1 MTLPVIETERLV
13 LRALRQDDADALHP
27 MYSDVEANIYGS
39 RPATTT
45 IEESRDRVA
54 KALADTAWRAWAIT
68 LKGDDT
74 PIGTTAIGTVASY
87 EKRQGKVTEIGYILS
102 RPYWGRGIATEA
114 VAALIDQLFAEGQ
127 RRVIADTD
135 PDNAASIAVLKRLGF
150 TLEAT
155 LRAEWET
162 HLGVRDSLI
171 WGMLEDEWKA
181 RGGARASLHRLVSR
195 AGSPCGESDQ
205 RTADRRPCG
214 Q

>member
-1 MTLPVIETERLV
+1 MTIPPLETERLI
-13 LRALRQDDADALHP
+13 LRAMRQEDADALHP
-27 MYSDVEANIYGS
+27 MYSDAEANIYGS
-39 RPATTT
+39 RAATTT
-45 IEESRDRVA
+45 IEESHERVA

-74 PIGTTAIGTVASY
+74 AIGTTAIGTVASY

-135 PDNAASIAVLKRLGF
+135 PDNVASIAVLKRLGF

-162 HLGVRDSLI
+162 HLGIRDSLI
-171 WGMLEDEWKA
+171 WGLLEGEW
-181 RGGARASLHRLVSR
+181 RSR
-195 AGSPCGESDQ
+195 PGSNH
-205 RTADRRPCG
+205 
-214 Q
+214 

>member
-1 MTLPVIETERLV
+1 MTHDAAVPQIETERLI
-13 LRALRQDDADALHP
+13 LRPMRQEDADALHP
-27 MYSDVEANIYGS
+27 MYSDVEANTYGS

-45 IEESRDRVA
+45 IEESRERVA

-87 EKRQGKVTEIGYILS
+87 EKRQGKVTEVGYILS
-102 RPYWGRGIATEA
+102 RPYWHRGIATEA

-135 PDNAASIAVLKRLGF
+135 PDNFASIAVLKRLGF

-162 HLGVRDSLI
+162 HLGIRDSLI
-171 WGMLEDEWKA
+171 WGLLEPEWRA
-181 RGGARASLHRLVSR
+181 RS
-195 AGSPCGESDQ
+195 
-205 RTADRRPCG
+205 
-214 Q
+214 